1 MQLTLKEIL
10 LYINTRV
17 KMNLYRNIQMS
28 EINSKIKQNK
38 KKELILQ
45 ITIDIYIFNE
55 KYKYQFE
62 EIINKNKDSIEKYLN
77 NLIID
82 FDNKLFNN
90 ILIKV

>member
-45 ITIDIYIFNE
+45 TNIDIYIFN
-55 KYKYQFE
+55 KKYQYRFE
-62 EIINKNKDSIEKYLN
+62 EIINKNKDSIENYLN

-82 FDNKLFNN
+82 FDNKLF
-90 ILIKV
+90 K